1 MPDEDSDA
9 QALQALAPSRI
20 EATDPAGAIRVVL
33 ASDGLPSS
41 IEVDEDW
48 KHRLRHASF
57 GQAVVDACRAAA
69 EMRAVSWLRAL
80 VDSGLLE
87 QMLTEPPSPAPPPI
101 VQAPQPGDQ
110 RPRSRGA
117 VADDILQAVD
127 EVAAQLDSATE
138 PAQGVG
144 TAGFGKLA
152 LTVSDT
158 AVLSCIADP
167 GWVAQ
172 RSPEELTEALGVA
185 LASARAALAEAK
197 AASPS
202 GRLERLMRE
211 FTLSTSTGPLG

>member
-20 EATDPAGAIRVVL
+20 EATDPAGAVRVVL

-87 QMLTEPPSPAPPPI
+87 QIATDPPTPAAPPT
-101 VQAPQPGDQ
+101 VDAPQPGDE
-110 RPRSRGA
+110 RPRPPGA
-117 VADDILQAVD
+117 IADDILKAVD
-127 EVAAQLDSATE
+127 DVAGNLGSTAE
-138 PAQGVG
+138 PPQGVG
-144 TAGFGKLA
+144 TAGFGKLV
-152 LTVSDT
+152 LTVSDY
-158 AVLSCIADP
+158 AVLSCTADP

-172 RSPEELTEALGVA
+172 RSPTELTEALGVA

-197 AASPS
+197 AASPT

-211 FTLSTSTGPLG
+211 FTLSTDTGPLG

>member
-1 MPDEDSDA
+1 MPEEYSGA

-20 EATDPAGAIRVVL
+20 EATDQAGAIRVVL

-69 EMRAVSWLRAL
+69 ELRAVSWLRAV

-87 QMLTEPPSPAPPPI
+87 QIVTDPPAPAPPPT
-101 VQAPQPGDQ
+101 VHPAQPGDQ
-110 RPRSRGA
+110 RPRPRGA
-117 VADDILQAVD
+117 VVDDILRAVD
-127 EVAAQLDSATE
+127 EVAGQLGSAAE
-138 PAQGVG
+138 PAHGVG

-152 LTVSDT
+152 LTVSDN
-158 AVLSCIADP
+158 AVLSCTADP

-197 AASPS
+197 AASPA

-211 FTLSTSTGPLG
+211 FTLSTATGRLG

>member
-1 MPDEDSDA
+1 MPEEDSGA

-20 EATDPAGAIRVVL
+20 EATDQAGAIRVVL

-69 EMRAVSWLRAL
+69 ELRAVSWLRAL

-87 QMLTEPPSPAPPPI
+87 RIATDPPTPAPPPT
-101 VQAPQPGDQ
+101 VHPPQPGDQ
-110 RPRSRGA
+110 RPRPRGA
-117 VADDILQAVD
+117 VVDDILRAVD
-127 EVAAQLDSATE
+127 EVAGQLGSAAE
-138 PAQGVG
+138 PAHGVG

-152 LTVSDT
+152 LTVSDN
-158 AVLSCIADP
+158 AVLSCTADP

-197 AASPS
+197 AASPA

-211 FTLSTSTGPLG
+211 FTLSTATGPLG